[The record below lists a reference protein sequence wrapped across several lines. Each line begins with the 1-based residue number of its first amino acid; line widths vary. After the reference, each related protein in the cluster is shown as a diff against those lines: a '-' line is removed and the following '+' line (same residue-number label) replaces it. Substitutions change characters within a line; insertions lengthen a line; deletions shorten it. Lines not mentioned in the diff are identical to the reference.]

1 MLTDAING
9 RIRYLRKLIRM
20 KEEAVAKA
28 PEGRLKIRNVNGKT
42 RFYVL
47 DNDRDRYLSIE
58 EAPLIKALAQ
68 KSYDLDLL
76 SHAKQELR
84 ILENAA
90 ARYPAPVEQ
99 LYDEL
104 SELRQD
110 LVKPFV
116 KPDHQLL
123 QEWYARPFKPKP
135 KGDSVPVILTER
147 GERVRSKSEKIIA
160 DYYYHHGI
168 LYKYECPLRFNTTIR
183 GYSYE
188 IHPDFTLFSM
198 KHRTE
203 IYHEHL
209 GMMDRS
215 SYYLSRMALLKNY
228 EDNGYLIGE
237 RLLITFE
244 TEEFSLDFRNLE
256 AKLRIML

>member
-1 MLTDAING
+1 
-9 RIRYLRKLIRM
+9 
-20 KEEAVAKA
+20 VAKA
-28 PEGRLKIRNVNGKT
+28 PEGRLKVRTVNGKT
-42 RFYVL
+42 RFYVY
-47 DNDRDRYLSIE
+47 DNDRDRYLSLE
-58 EAPLIKALAQ
+58 DAPLIKALAQ

-76 SHAKQELR
+76 SHAKQELK
-84 ILENAA
+84 ILETTAA
-90 ARYPAPVEQ
+90 HYPAPIEQ

-116 KPDHQLL
+116 KPAEQLL
-123 QEWYARPFKPKP
+123 QEWYARPFKSKP
-135 KGDSVPVILTER
+135 VDDSVPVILTER

-160 DYYYHHGI
+160 DYYHHHGI
-168 LYKYECPLRFNTTIR
+168 LYKYECPLKLDTTIR

-188 IHPDFTLFSM
+188 IHPDFTLFS
-198 KHRTE
+198 KKRRTE

-209 GMMDRS
+209 GMMDKP
-215 SYYLSRMALLKNY
+215 SYYLSRMARLKNY

-244 TEEFSLDFRNLE
+244 TEEFSLDIKNLE
-256 AKLRIML
+256 AKLKMML